1 MVFVSIKNNLS
12 MGLFVPFLICHDINP
27 HHPRSQ
33 GSFFLPFK
41 KICEGFK
48 KQHIHITVSL
58 DTQKIHHKVLG

>member
-33 GSFFLPFK
+33 GSFFLPLK
-41 KICEGFK
+41 TIQ
-48 KQHIHITVSL
+48 KQHIHITVSV
-58 DTQKIHHKVLG
+58 DTQKIHHKVL